1 LAAGRVA
8 AALLA
13 ALTVLTAVLILS
25 SWTGPAVANTPAA
38 LAAPTTLASDPTAT
52 PASESGPSSPISSTT
67 GQPTES
73 SSAATSSS
81 SSALSTS
88 APASASSSSAV
99 VSTPI
104 SQTPESTVSSA
115 SDTPTSSSAPS
126 VGATVVPAT
135 PPAAAQS
142 EIGRETVLIA
152 IGVLLI
158 AVVVVGLVVAARNRR
173 RSAAGQPAAVEPSA
187 VPGGGR
193 PAAVSPEPSTVAIPS
208 DATAWSSRIDGS
220 SLGELMTLMVDLG
233 DTMVDSGD
241 PVTHVRDTLVRVAE
255 VNGVRGA
262 EVIVLPTA
270 LIVTLPGMQDSRTEV
285 ASTGESK
292 LRLDQVEAVFTV
304 ADAAERGQIGARAAV
319 VDLRAARDL
328 PPPFAPAV
336 IVAGH
341 AVIAMGLA
349 VILAGGWTEIG
360 VAAVLGA
367 GVGVIKQWAASR
379 RLAIQVF
386 LPVTCA
392 FLVAAAVAL
401 LARTELHPS
410 VLPPILGALVTFIPG
425 GLLTTAVIELATAQM
440 ISGASR
446 FVYGSLQ
453 LVVLSL
459 GIVGGL
465 QLVGIPAITVS
476 ETGSSVIGAI
486 APWIGVLVFG
496 VGVLL
501 SYAGRPGSLGWMLLV
516 LYVAYAGQVVGGLLF
531 GSSLSA
537 FVGAAA
543 MTPVA
548 VFVATQRTGPPT
560 LVTFLPAFWLLVP
573 GAIALVGVTQ
583 VMSEARVDG
592 VSAILGAGVTIISIA
607 LGVVLGLSVGDW
619 VKNVTRDGE
628 TASGLS

>member
-1 LAAGRVA
+1 M
-8 AALLA
+8 ALL
-13 ALTVLTAVLILS
+13 
-25 SWTGPAVANTPAA
+25 
-38 LAAPTTLASDPTAT
+38 
-52 PASESGPSSPISSTT
+52 
-67 GQPTES
+67 
-73 SSAATSSS
+73 
-81 SSALSTS
+81 
-88 APASASSSSAV
+88 
-99 VSTPI
+99 
-104 SQTPESTVSSA
+104 
-115 SDTPTSSSAPS
+115 
-126 VGATVVPAT
+126 
-135 PPAAAQS
+135 
-142 EIGRETVLIA
+142 
-152 IGVLLI
+152 
-158 AVVVVGLVVAARNRR
+158 
-173 RSAAGQPAAVEPSA
+173 
-187 VPGGGR
+187 
-193 PAAVSPEPSTVAIPS
+193 
-208 DATAWSSRIDGS
+208 
-220 SLGELMTLMVDLG
+220 VDLG

-241 PVTHVRDTLVRVAE
+241 PVTHVRDCLVRVAQ
-255 VNGVRGA
+255 VNGVNGA

-270 LIVTLPGMQDSRTEV
+270 LIITLPGMHDSRTEV
-285 ASTGESK
+285 ASTGESN

-304 ADAAERGQIGARAAV
+304 ADAAERGEIGPRQALA
-319 VDLRAARDL
+319 DLRAARNL
-328 PPPFAPAV
+328 PPSFGRAV

-349 VILAGGWTEIG
+349 VILAGGWPEIA

-367 GVGVIKQWAASR
+367 GVGVIKQWAARR

-386 LPVTCA
+386 LPVSCA

-401 LARTELHPS
+401 LGRTELDPS

-453 LVVLSL
+453 LVLLSL

-465 QLVGIPAITVS
+465 QLVGIPAITVA
-476 ETGSSVIGAI
+476 GSDGTLIAAI

-501 SYAGRPGSLGWMLLV
+501 SYSGRPGALGWMLLV
-516 LYVAYAGQVVGGLLF
+516 LYVAYAGQVLGGLLF

-537 FVGAAA
+537 FVGAAV

-583 VMSEARVDG
+583 VMGDARLDG
-592 VSAILGAGVTIISIA
+592 VSAILGAGITIVSIA

-619 VKNVTRDGE
+619 VSR
-628 TASGLS
+628 AFRR

>member
-1 LAAGRVA
+1 M
-8 AALLA
+8 
-13 ALTVLTAVLILS
+13 
-25 SWTGPAVANTPAA
+25 
-38 LAAPTTLASDPTAT
+38 
-52 PASESGPSSPISSTT
+52 
-67 GQPTES
+67 
-73 SSAATSSS
+73 
-81 SSALSTS
+81 
-88 APASASSSSAV
+88 
-99 VSTPI
+99 
-104 SQTPESTVSSA
+104 
-115 SDTPTSSSAPS
+115 
-126 VGATVVPAT
+126 
-135 PPAAAQS
+135 
-142 EIGRETVLIA
+142 LIA
-152 IGVLLI
+152 LGVLLI
-158 AVVVVGLVVAARNRR
+158 AVVVMGFVVTSRNQR
-173 RSAAGQPAAVEPSA
+173 RSARA
-187 VPGGGR
+187 R
-193 PAAVSPEPSTVAIPS
+193 PAATAVPPVTPGSEPIAASPIDAAAPEPSTAGTS
-208 DATAWSSRIDGS
+208 DRSTAWASPIDGS

-304 ADAAERGQIGARAAV
+304 ADAAERGEIGARAAV

-328 PPPFAPAV
+328 PPPFGPAV

-367 GVGVIKQWAASR
+367 GVGVIKQWADSR

-392 FLVAAAVAL
+392 FLVSAAVAL
-401 LARTELHPS
+401 LARTELNPS

-465 QLVGIPAITVS
+465 QLVGIPAITVAG
-476 ETGSSVIGAI
+476 TGTSVIGAI

-496 VGVLL
+496 IGVLL

-537 FVGAAA
+537 FVGAAV

-619 VKNVTRDGE
+619 VKSLTRSE
-628 TASGLS
+628 E